1 MVLYGVLMVIMKSII
16 EIGSTDSQYSNSTEA
31 QSHKLTVNEL
41 PAHNHL
47 EQLHIQNVGT
57 MPMGGGSS
65 GTYHYEL
72 TSGAARGRNGSSPGV
87 TANTGSG
94 YGHTHDINY
103 IGCNFWVRIA

>member
-1 MVLYGVLMVIMKSII
+1 MKSII
-16 EIGSTDSQYSNSTEA
+16 EIGSIDSQYSNSPEA

-65 GTYHYEL
+65 GTSHYEL

-87 TANTGSG
+87 IANTGSG
-94 YGHTHDINY
+94 YGHIHDINY
-103 IGCNFWVRIA
+103 IRCNFWVRIA